1 MLVNAQNSVSVQPTS
16 RTDMDPTTAAASAL
30 YSGMLQQAQNSVTVP
45 ASQSNQ
51 QQVNGVDDNVN
62 AAFAKT
68 RVLLQQATPPAT
80 STPQANSPTQS
91 DALSEFKDYMSK
103 SPEQRLRD
111 SILKEMGLTEEDLKN
126 MPAERLVAIN
136 QEIAQRMQD
145 RLKLAKAD
153 PQLARDSVKPIE
165 DKFLASL

>member
-45 ASQSNQ
+45 ASQSSQ
-51 QQVNGVDDNVN
+51 QQQINSVTDNVN

-80 STPQANSPTQS
+80 SAPQANNATQS
-91 DALSEFKDYMSK
+91 DAMSEFKDYMSK
-103 SPEQRLRD
+103 TPEQRLRD
-111 SILKEMGLTEEDLKN
+111 SILQEMGLTEDDLQS
-126 MPAERLVAIN
+126 MSPERLMAIN
-136 QEIAQRMQD
+136 QEISQRMQD
-145 RLKLAKAD
+145 KLKLAK
-153 PQLARDSVKPIE
+153 QEQQSNDSMKPVE
-165 DKFLASL
+165 EKFLASL

>member
-68 RVLLQQATPPAT
+68 RVLLQQATPPAA
-80 STPQANSPTQS
+80 STPQANSATQS

-126 MPAERLVAIN
+126 MPPERLVAIN

-153 PQLARDSVKPIE
+153 PQLARDTVKPIE